1 MQWCNAFRIFLS
13 LWLGS
18 ACAFNNSSTTSF
30 RFAKIATLNG
40 DRPNL
45 SSPAEV
51 SALAF
56 SKCRTK
62 AALPAIVA
70 VKSGFCPSL
79 SRPFCGSAPAFNK
92 ASAVF
97 QAAIVIAALNAE
109 RPAASSTVALALC
122 ARSEEMANWLR
133 WSTASSNG
141 ARPLASVPWLGFA
154 PSFSSFVKTSAGAEK
169 FKASKTKDPS
179 CFAEGASVKR
189 APARANSMMS
199 SVGWYLETT
208 A

>member
-1 MQWCNAFRIFLS
+1 MVWTLELSGLSWNAQTAECLQYPVFKELF
-13 LWLGS
+13 GTS
-18 ACAFNNSSTTSF
+18 AF
-30 RFAKIATLNG
+30 
-40 DRPNL
+40 
-45 SSPAEV
+45 E
-51 SALAF
+51 
-56 SKCRTK
+56 
-62 AALPAIVA
+62 PAIVA

-122 ARSEEMANWLR
+122 ARSEEMASWLR

-179 CFAEGASVKR
+179 CFASKLDRFHRVSSASDKVK
-189 APARANSMMS
+189 SCHTMS
-199 SVGWYLETT
+199 YRVIHINTYYLVCNTSNR
-208 A
+208 